1 MQLDVRQGIHVLTL
15 TNTRDDNEN
24 ALTTNVMNDYLAA
37 LDEVES
43 FSGNTA
49 LLITCEHEKTF
60 STGINLEWLNSQDD
74 MSKKQFGDA
83 FNLSLIHI

>member
-1 MQLDVRQGIHVLTL
+1 MQLDFRQGIHVLTL
-15 TNTRDDNEN
+15 TNTRDGNEN
-24 ALTTNVMNDYLAA
+24 TLTTNVMNDYLAA

-60 STGINLEWLNSQDD
+60 STGINLE
-74 MSKKQFGDA
+74 
-83 FNLSLIHI
+83 LSRFIEV